1 MHEEKSWRVT
11 IRSNLSV
18 PKYIFYCKTSKERI
32 NVVNGNWGI
41 APSPPCDT
49 ENGICS
55 FAFFLILT
63 LCQFFF
69 SLYKFWTK
77 KDNELKWKSCIRSLH
92 ILQPHQFEQEFI
104 IRKWKL
110 NSKIKS
116 EYLNNEIIDP
126 ELNMHWQ
133 NIVQCKCSI
142 KFNYLQKWFDWIIFS
157 LFFFNGMF

>member
-63 LCQFFF
+63 LWQFFLF
-69 SLYKFWTK
+69 
-77 KDNELKWKSCIRSLH
+77 
-92 ILQPHQFEQEFI
+92 ILQIFDKERQWVKVKIVYQEPSHPSATPIRTGIYYPKEEIKFKNKIWIFEQ
-104 IRKWKL
+104 RNNW
-110 NSKIKS
+110 SGD
-116 EYLNNEIIDP
+116 EYA
-126 ELNMHWQ
+126 MVRHCT
-133 NIVQCKCSI
+133 V
-142 KFNYLQKWFDWIIFS
+142 
-157 LFFFNGMF
+157 